1 MSHIIPGSS
10 DPTNPFTPDEFDR
23 LMAQV
28 PMVSPWEAMFTEA
41 EEMLAEAHPEGF
53 DVLDIGREAFDS
65 LPESE
70 KEEALDVLF
79 YAYWSAR
86 ELDRETL
93 ARHEAKGGTR

>member
-1 MSHIIPGSS
+1 MNDIIPGSP
-10 DPTNPFTPDEFDR
+10 DPTNPFAPDEFDL
-23 LMAQV
+23 LMTEV

-53 DVLDIGREAFDS
+53 DVLYIGREAFDS

-79 YAYWSAR
+79 YTYWAAR
-86 ELDRETL
+86 MQDREEL
-93 ARHEAKGGTR
+93 ARHEAKGGAR